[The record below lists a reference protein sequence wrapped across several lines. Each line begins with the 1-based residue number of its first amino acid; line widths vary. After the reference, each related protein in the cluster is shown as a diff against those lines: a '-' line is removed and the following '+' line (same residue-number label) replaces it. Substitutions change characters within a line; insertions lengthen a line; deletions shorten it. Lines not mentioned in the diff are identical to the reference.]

1 MFTKIMDETTMQVKE
16 TLAEKLGVKLDTLK
30 EDISF
35 AEDLG
40 VDSLDVMETFMEME
54 KQFKI
59 TINDEDAEKL
69 KTVGSLIEYIKQ
81 QIR

>member
-1 MFTKIMDETTMQVKE
+1 MDETTMQVKE